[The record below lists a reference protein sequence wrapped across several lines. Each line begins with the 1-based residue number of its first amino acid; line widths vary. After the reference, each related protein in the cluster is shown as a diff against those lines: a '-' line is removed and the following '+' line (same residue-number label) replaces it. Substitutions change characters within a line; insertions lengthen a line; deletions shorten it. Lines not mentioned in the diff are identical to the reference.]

1 MPDDHDSGG
10 QNKQSNEPLIR
21 ILDNTT
27 YKELSAEKNQT
38 KKLAKTKRTKNEWR
52 SIFAFILLV
61 GFLLIV
67 GFIVLSDQLWGAKTN
82 AKDLLT
88 TVGTLISSP
97 LSFVIGYYYKDNKNN

>member
-1 MPDDHDSGG
+1 MPEDHNSGG
-10 QNKQSNEPLIR
+10 QNNKPNEPLLR

-27 YKELSAEKNQT
+27 YKELSDEKNQRKRT
-38 KKLAKTKRTKNEWR
+38 SKNKRTKSEWR

-61 GFLLIV
+61 GFLAIV
-67 GFIVLSDQLWGAKTN
+67 GFIVVSDQIWGAKTS

-97 LSFVIGYYYKDNKNN
+97 LSFVIGYYYKDGKNN